1 MELAEIDEKLQT
13 SHETDKLKFIKFV
26 QHKCKAGEIDVK
38 ALLEK
43 KSKSKN
49 VKKSKKDKDVKQTEK
64 SKDVKQTEKAELKK
78 AKPEIPD
85 ADKTKIGQ
93 SAAQPPTS
101 ISSLDSKLTS
111 EIYGTL
117 QSTSIFSRL
126 GKQKLSSLS
135 TNKPPL
141 VSLETTTEGELSDSS
156 AYETRSKR
164 RRSRSQSRSLSPD
177 RTSRRRVNSGS
188 CCSYHSRLGIV
199 DLRCDSSSPDRR
211 RRHHSERSGKRS
223 RRSRSRSTS
232 RHRSPIRFHS
242 SSSTARRRRSRSK
255 SSSSRSASPAMSPPR
270 KMRIKDYR
278 LDRPTLSNSSGMA
291 RAWGKALTQI
301 KQDKMHSS
309 QVHVEKKSVARTTS
323 APSKIETGTDAKR
336 NVSKGPWIKPFT
348 IASVKQKTAVS
359 KPKVIPPAAQG
370 LCEECVDQSADTADL
385 RAAALQTLKSRAAK
399 IVSSKDELLSSAE
412 PAKDSKVPVS
422 RNVTASLD
430 KKVPCAEKKNQPQ
443 AVSESKE
450 QPQGGAAQT
459 SKVDTALSRTN
470 PSRSVSDTLLKLNLV
485 WKEVQSLS
493 QEVQPQKVQPRLVSD
508 IYEDSCSLNDS
519 DIQVLSFDEDKAAA
533 ITKPAPTATKPT
545 ATITKAAATKQA
557 RTVTNPAA
565 TITKPVRST
574 KKPSATATNPAS
586 TIKKPAATITSSAAI
601 STKPAATT
609 KKPAATIT
617 KSSVS
622 GPTDSKSS
630 SGSSIATGPV
640 KMGGDPIVPI
650 HVTED
655 SEAPC
660 SPTPPSSSPRS
671 HPDYSLN
678 FEELNVEDFV
688 VLSELQESEISPVE
702 SHKSKDVSP
711 PAEMSVS
718 QRLVEL
724 SKEDHGSKAEE
735 GNRKLKTRKIQA
747 DNKAA
752 LRKRMLLDS
761 FKNVS
766 AKCIIV

>member
-49 VKKSKKDKDVKQTEK
+49 VKKLKKDKDVKQTEK
-64 SKDVKQTEKAELKK
+64 SKDVKQTEKAELRK
-78 AKPEIPD
+78 AKPELPE

-164 RRSRSQSRSLSPD
+164 RRSRSRSRSRSPD
-177 RTSRRRVNSGS
+177 RISRRRVNSGS

-323 APSKIETGTDAKR
+323 APSKIETGSDAKR

-348 IASVKQKTAVS
+348 IASVKQKTTVC
-359 KPKVIPPAAQG
+359 KPRVTPPAAQG
-370 LCEECVDQSADTADL
+370 LSEEGDDQPADTADL

-399 IVSSKDELLSSAE
+399 VTSGNNKAPDNDGSSSVE
-412 PAKDSKVPVS
+412 PAKNNKVPQ
-422 RNVTASLD
+422 NVAIRLE
-430 KKVPCAEKKNQPQ
+430 KKEICAEKKNQPQ
-443 AVSESKE
+443 AQFKSKE
-450 QPQGGAAQT
+450 QPQGGAEQT
-459 SKVDTALSRTN
+459 SKVGTALSRTN

-557 RTVTNPAA
+557 RTVSNPAA

-640 KMGGDPIVPI
+640 KMGGDPICPI
-650 HVTED
+650 HATED

-660 SPTPPSSSPRS
+660 
-671 HPDYSLN
+671 
-678 FEELNVEDFV
+678 
-688 VLSELQESEISPVE
+688 
-702 SHKSKDVSP
+702 
-711 PAEMSVS
+711 
-718 QRLVEL
+718 
-724 SKEDHGSKAEE
+724 
-735 GNRKLKTRKIQA
+735 
-747 DNKAA
+747 
-752 LRKRMLLDS
+752 
-761 FKNVS
+761 
-766 AKCIIV
+766 